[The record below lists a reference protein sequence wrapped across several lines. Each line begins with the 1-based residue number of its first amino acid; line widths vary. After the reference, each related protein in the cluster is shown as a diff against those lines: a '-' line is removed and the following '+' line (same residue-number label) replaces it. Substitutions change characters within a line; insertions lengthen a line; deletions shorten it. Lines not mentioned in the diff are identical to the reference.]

1 MSTVTAIEDPNNPII
16 TTDPNDPLYVDLS
29 SVTLPAGEVVTV
41 SGSSGGDTVI
51 LGDLEGKVN
60 TGGGNDLVDASGGD
74 STVTGGAGNDYIIS
88 SDAPSSGD
96 AAAAASGDGNTF
108 VFKKGSGKDVI
119 EGFDLKNDVIKLKN
133 IDGIDSAKDVIKHA
147 KQSGDNVVIKLGD
160 GNKITLLNV
169 DLKDL
174 KKNPGD
180 HFDVS

>member
-1 MSTVTAIEDPNNPII
+1 MATVTAVDPDNPII
-16 TTDPNDPLYVDLS
+16 TTTPNNPLYVDLS
-29 SVTLPAGEVVTV
+29 GVTGVTSTVTV
-41 SGSSGGDTVI
+41 SGSNGGDTVI
-51 LGDLEGKVN
+51 LGDLAGNVK
-60 TGGGNDLVDASGGD
+60 TGGGNDLVDASGGG
-74 STVTGGAGNDYIIS
+74 STVTGGAGNDFFIS
-88 SDAPSSGD
+88 GGSDGASRD
-96 AAAAASGDGNTF
+96 AAAAAGGDGNKF
-108 VFKKGSGKDVI
+108 VFKAGSGKDVI
-119 EGFDLKNDVIKLKN
+119 DNFDLTKDVIKLKN

>member
-1 MSTVTAIEDPNNPII
+1 MATVTAVDPTDPII

-29 SVTLPAGEVVTV
+29 TVTLPAGEVVTV
-41 SGSSGGDTVI
+41 SGSTGGDTVI

-60 TGGGNDLVDASGGD
+60 TGGGNDLVDASGGG
-74 STVTGGAGNDYIIS
+74 STVTGGAGNDYIVS
-88 SDAPSSGD
+88 SDSSSSGD
-96 AAAAASGDGNTF
+96 AAAAAASGDGNVF

-133 IDGIDSAKDVIKHA
+133 IDGIDSAKDVLKHA